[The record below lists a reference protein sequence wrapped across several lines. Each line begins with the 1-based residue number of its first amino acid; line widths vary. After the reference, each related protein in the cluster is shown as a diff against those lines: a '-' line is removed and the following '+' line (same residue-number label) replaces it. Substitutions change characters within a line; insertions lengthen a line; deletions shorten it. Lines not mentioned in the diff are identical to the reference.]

1 MISNTKEENRVLK
14 LRELVCFGRRS
25 MCLQREAS
33 LDELVVANF
42 TDCFS
47 LPDLEHEYNI
57 NCHFNTLQAAL
68 IPQLGLYQLE

>member
-1 MISNTKEENRVLK
+1 
-14 LRELVCFGRRS
+14 

-68 IPQLGLYQLE
+68 IPQLGLYQLESNACCDDRYVSLVSNGNV